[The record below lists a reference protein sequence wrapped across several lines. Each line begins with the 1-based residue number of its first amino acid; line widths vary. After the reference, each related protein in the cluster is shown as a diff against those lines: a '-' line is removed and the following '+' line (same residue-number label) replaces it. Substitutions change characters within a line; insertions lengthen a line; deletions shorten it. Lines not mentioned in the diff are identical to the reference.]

1 MKKKSLIAYFALP
14 LLLGCASSPQTLP
27 RTTTTSSSIKRMIVH
42 DDTRGER
49 VLVNL
54 ITPAEWNSRY
64 KDGLI
69 ENKSIVLPDP
79 PPLELVSNDD
89 EFRSLD
95 SIAGAVI
102 GTAVDFIQ
110 GQIKKEAAKHERQ
123 FHGMTYA
130 TDFWVDAT
138 PKYVAFEIVRFTDQH
153 PEVPASGNNEL
164 RPLKDA
170 AYRLICA
177 FQYSEYDPRICTIKP
192 VYLKINS
199 AKAKVTKQGGKY
211 RIESKADVF
220 LSGSWISSTDAFVTQ
235 DLAEAGF
242 KQGSYDLEKSQAM
255 YATWNSSKST
265 WSGEGGLDKLT
276 YGYFRTPPV
285 SGDRW
290 KAAEVQYKSTLR
302 EIGTSNSTD
311 SINRR
316 SRAKEQLIAAYSG
329 GAFKLSVVVTET
341 DKSRAKETLIKI
353 ADYIGEQKES
363 IIKAVEK

>member
-1 MKKKSLIAYFALP
+1 
-14 LLLGCASSPQTLP
+14 
-27 RTTTTSSSIKRMIVH
+27 MIIH

-69 ENKSIVLPDP
+69 DSKSIVLPDP
-79 PPLELVSNDD
+79 PVLQLVSSDD
-89 EFRSLD
+89 EFRALD

-138 PKYVAFEIVRFTDQH
+138 PKYVAFEVVRFTDQY
-153 PEVPASGNNEL
+153 PEAPAPDDENQQPPE
-164 RPLKDA
+164 DA

-192 VYLKINS
+192 VYLKVNS
-199 AKAKVTKQGGKY
+199 AKAKVTKQGAKY

-220 LSGSWISSTDAFVTQ
+220 LSGSWISSKDAFVTQ

-255 YATWNSSKST
+255 YATWDSSNST
-265 WSGEGGLDKLT
+265 WSGKGGLHKLT
-276 YGYFRTPPV
+276 YGYFRTPPI

-290 KAAEVQYKSTLR
+290 KAAEIEYRSTLR
-302 EIGTSNSTD
+302 EIGASTSAD
-311 SINRR
+311 SNRR
-316 SRAKEQLIAAYSG
+316 RYQAKDDLISAYSG